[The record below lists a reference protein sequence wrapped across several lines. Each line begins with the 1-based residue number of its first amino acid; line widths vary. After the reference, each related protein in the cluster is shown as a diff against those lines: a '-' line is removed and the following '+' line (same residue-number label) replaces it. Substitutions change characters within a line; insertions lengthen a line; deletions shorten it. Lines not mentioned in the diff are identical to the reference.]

1 MRIAA
6 FPRDN
11 SRDIAERVFH
21 QWEGYLNRLD
31 YANDTPMILTL
42 RCTSTSKRARARA
55 WKKIAKIWRNR
66 RAERHVHAAGR
77 VCDYSTAR
85 LPDTT
90 GFAACKQLDGDTR
103 CARRDDDG
111 ARMDRQVLG
120 NESRD
125 APILPE
131 FRVEEGRSPR
141 AESREWNVLGS
152 ALMIV

>member
-1 MRIAA
+1 LEKNRENLEKSESIRI
-6 FPRDN
+6 F
-11 SRDIAERVFH
+11 
-21 QWEGYLNRLD
+21 
-31 YANDTPMILTL
+31 
-42 RCTSTSKRARARA
+42 
-55 WKKIAKIWRNR
+55 
-66 RAERHVHAAGR
+66 HAAGR
-77 VCDYSTAR
+77 ICDYSSAR

-90 GFAACKQLDGDTR
+90 GFAGTIAARKQLDGDTR

-141 AESREWNVLGS
+141 AESPEWNVLGS